1 MRGLRI
7 AVWGTTQIV
16 SPRGQN
22 AGVFK
27 DNGNVCIRCLER
39 ILSGVGS
46 RKFGLAEQN
55 WSKISYGSKLQGLGV
70 CGVWPGSKSL
80 LSP

>member
-27 DNGNVCIRCLER
+27 DNGECLYTLLRKNFEWCWQQKIR
-39 ILSGVGS
+39 VG
-46 RKFGLAEQN
+46 
-55 WSKISYGSKLQGLGV
+55 
-70 CGVWPGSKSL
+70 
-80 LSP
+80 